1 MHETYLGMT
10 MLKDIL
16 TGGADAARRK
26 SFSKNSSGADSAAQT
41 AQTPPPPSVGR
52 FLSVPGS
59 ERRHSHSS
67 SDPVMAVEE
76 GRTAETQGS
85 DWSIWL

>member
-1 MHETYLGMT
+1 MT

-16 TGGADAARRK
+16 TGGEAARRK
-26 SFSKNSSGADSAAQT
+26 SFSKNNSGAADSAAQT
-41 AQTPPPPSVGR
+41 GPQTPPTPSVGR

-59 ERRHSHSS
+59 GSERRHSSS

-76 GRTAETQGS
+76 GRMPETQGS
-85 DWSIWL
+85 QWWSSL